1 MKGMLYKQLGH
12 YRWLSWTYHDSYAE
26 DFRFLIEREQNR
38 APVQAQ
44 FIAMCKPYLSKGRT
58 AWRDPFRLG
67 RVYPDLLFLAGLVS
81 AAILCVVRPWV
92 GGVFLAVIGCHFM
105 VHAGSAHGNIRYFY
119 PLMTVCFVAAGV
131 AGALIGQLVCRRNTE
146 VES

>member
-1 MKGMLYKQLGH
+1 
-12 YRWLSWTYHDSYAE
+12 
-26 DFRFLIEREQNR
+26 
-38 APVQAQ
+38 
-44 FIAMCKPYLSKGRT
+44 MCKPYLSKGRT